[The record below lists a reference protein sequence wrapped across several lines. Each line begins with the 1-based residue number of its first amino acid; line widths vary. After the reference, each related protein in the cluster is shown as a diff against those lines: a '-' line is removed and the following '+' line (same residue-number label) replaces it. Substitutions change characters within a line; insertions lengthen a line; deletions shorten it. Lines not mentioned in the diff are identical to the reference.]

1 MKLYTKTGDD
11 GTTSLFGGQRVDKT
25 DPRVATCGDVDELNA
40 VVGVSVA
47 MCDDAELADRLRMVQ
62 ADLFSLGGA
71 LASPD
76 AANTPSAITPDDIRR
91 LEGWIDEAT
100 AETQPLRNFVLPGGS
115 VTAAHLHLAR
125 TVCRRA
131 ERAVVA
137 LSRTETVH
145 VDSLVYLNRLSDLLF
160 AWARWSNARI
170 GVSDVVWK
178 RRDDVGDGTKG

>member
-11 GTTSLFGGQRVDKT
+11 GTTSLFGGQRVDKA
-25 DPRVATCGDVDELNA
+25 DPRVATYGDVDELNA
-40 VVGVSVA
+40 FIGLA
-47 MCDDAELADRLRMVQ
+47 TATCDDAELAGRLRLVQ

-76 AANTPSAITPDDIRR
+76 AANTPSAIAPGDIQR

-100 AETQPLRNFVLPGGS
+100 AETEPLRNFVLPGGG

-137 LSRTETVH
+137 LSRTQSVH
-145 VDSLVYLNRLSDLLF
+145 TESLIYLNRLSDLLF
-160 AWARWSNARI
+160 AWARWSNAST
-170 GVSDVVWK
+170 GVSDVLWK
-178 RRDDVGDGTKG
+178 GRDRGGDET